1 MIAFLMWKHNQPYD
15 KAYQAVK
22 AIRGVTNP
30 NIGFT
35 CQVPAPAPD
44 RPSYDLTRPPA
55 EPCVG
60 LQLLNWAK
68 RRNGARSPSRAYQIA
83 PHSEDTKYPVYLVAR
98 LLPDVAP
105 SILDPAKAL
114 LLRLPQ
120 TSYIWQVRL
129 LSHLADP
136 PLRSRPTLTP
146 TSLANWPEPLF
157 TKGV

>member
-35 CQVPAPAPD
+35 CQVPAPAPV
-44 RPSYDLTRPPA
+44 RQCYDLTRPPA
-55 EPCVG
+55 EHCVG

-68 RRNGARSPSRAYQIA
+68 RRSGARSPSRAYQIA

-98 LLPDVAP
+98 PLPDVSP

-120 TSYIWQVRL
+120 TTYIWQVHL
-129 LSHLADP
+129 LSHLAD
-136 PLRSRPTLTP
+136 LLMRS
-146 TSLANWPEPLF
+146 
-157 TKGV
+157 